1 MSDDLDNVPVEQRP
15 AKNLKDVAR
24 TVTLQ
29 PLPVGDRRYVD
40 LSAGAG
46 TTQLMVLRQ
55 NLEEIA
61 EANDTP
67 GDDQSFAKILV
78 SGHRGCGK
86 TTELKRIEQE
96 FADKFTSLHLEF
108 DETLR
113 DEFDY
118 TLFCLWLVEELTTEF
133 AKRKMPLPEKQV
145 AEIENWFAEKIIVA
159 RISASGAAAA
169 EVEARIK
176 AEKEAFGFG
185 LGFLTNFKASA
196 RVDRTRQRETKSVLR
211 SYARELIDKINLLFA
226 TVRQTLIENG
236 MPPRL
241 LVVQDNLD
249 RLSREAAVEFFL
261 SSGEILHDLR
271 AHIIFTTPTAA
282 ALAPAH
288 IQINFPT
295 AYVTPMVKVRTIDGE
310 VFEPGREALRAAVL
324 ARADE
329 FLFEESAVLDELV
342 DLSGGSIR
350 DLMRM
355 LDRSARHA
363 RALKRQRIG
372 RDNVDEAVSML
383 LMEHESAL
391 IPQERYFD
399 WLAEI
404 DATHKD
410 GCAGDWRTQERFAE
424 LLFFGRVL
432 AYNNQRHWYGVHPVL
447 KQSWL
452 FAEAVEKAA
461 AAKTDD

>member
-1 MSDDLDNVPVEQRP
+1 MTDIDLDDIPIEQRP
-15 AKNLKDVAR
+15 AKTLTDVAR

-40 LSAGAG
+40 LSPGAG

-61 EANDTP
+61 EAEEAV
-67 GDDQSFAKILV
+67 GESESFAKILV

-86 TTELKRIEQE
+86 TTELLRVEEE
-96 FADKFTSLHLEF
+96 FQGKFTSLHLEF

-118 TLFCLWLVEELTTEF
+118 TLFCLWLVQELTTEF

-145 AEIENWFAEKIIVA
+145 EEIENWFAEKIIVA
-159 RISASGAAAA
+159 RISASGAVAA

-185 LGFLTNFKASA
+185 LGFLAKYTASA
-196 RVDRTRQRETKSVLR
+196 RLDRTRQSETKRVLR
-211 SYARELIDKINLLFA
+211 SYARELIDKMNLLFA

-261 SSGEILHDLR
+261 TSGETLYDLR

-295 AYVTPMVKVRTIDGE
+295 AYVTPMVKVRTIDGA
-310 VFEPGREALRAAVL
+310 VNEPGRATLRAAVL
-324 ARADE
+324 ARVDASLFDE
-329 FLFEESAVLDELV
+329 PAVLDELV

-363 RALKRQRIG
+363 RALKRPRIG
-372 RDNVDEAVSML
+372 RDNIAEAVSMM
-383 LMEHESAL
+383 LMEHEGAL

-452 FAEAVEKAA
+452 FEDAVKKA
-461 AAKTDD
+461 AAKTDV